1 MRAMGMHGLET
12 MRVIG
17 MDYGRK
23 VGSLNGD
30 KEQKAAGHEFHWAG
44 WGMGGQICAEGL
56 VRLIRILT
64 MQIFISAEE
73 NIDAN
78 FNS

>member
-23 VGSLNGD
+23 VGSLREIKSRKLRAMNSIGL
-30 KEQKAAGHEFHWAG
+30 GGWAG
-44 WGMGGQICAEGL
+44 RFVQRGL
-56 VRLIRILT
+56 CDS
-64 MQIFISAEE
+64 FGS
-73 NIDAN
+73 
-78 FNS
+78 